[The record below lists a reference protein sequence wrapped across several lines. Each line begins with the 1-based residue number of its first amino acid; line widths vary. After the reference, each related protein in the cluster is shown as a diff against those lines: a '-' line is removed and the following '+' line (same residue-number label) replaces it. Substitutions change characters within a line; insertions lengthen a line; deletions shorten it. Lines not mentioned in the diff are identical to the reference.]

1 MGGIEWESS
10 AFDGDR
16 KGKTKIVE
24 GKPEESDVPGTK
36 IGSVFQKDP
45 YGHCTVDGQGQ
56 RDGSGVPVF

>member
-1 MGGIEWESS
+1 MGGIEWERS

-36 IGSVFQKDP
+36 IGSVF
-45 YGHCTVDGQGQ
+45 
-56 RDGSGVPVF
+56 